1 MVKFALYLTLP
12 QRAALD
18 QIKAETGIGASETI
32 RRALDAHLT
41 AMQPVASPKPVSAK
55 RRGRR
60 AK

>member
-1 MVKFALYLTLP
+1 MIKFNLYITLP

-18 QIKAETGIGASETI
+18 RIKAETGIGASETI
-32 RRALDAHLT
+32 RRALDAYLT
-41 AMQPVASPKPVSAK
+41 ATQPTASSKPASAK